1 MTTKMS
7 FQEKLLL
14 MMMVV
19 VVVDNDDDDDVHI
32 YRRQRGRVVGALV
45 PL

>member
-19 VVVDNDDDDDVHI
+19 VVVDNDDDDVHI
-32 YRRQRGRVVGALV
+32 YRRQRGQVVGALV